1 MGKCEDNRFH
11 LTAVGRILAPAMFAL
26 AGFAAVVPAMAYA
39 DLVVYPEYPERIE
52 RDYAYAVTVTQEG
65 GGPARAIPV
74 YNHCE
79 KSALSRRT
87 RGGDVNRRFCE
98 FAFSGAP
105 VRVDI
110 AVCEDVKSYAV
121 FPSRLRLRHAFR
133 DGVISVWL
141 DRPARFGIR
150 LNDYDKTILSVFA
163 DPPEDPADIPQRDD
177 PGVLYVDGWLDADAE
192 DGTITV
198 APPVREVYVAPGAVL
213 NARLVVKTANARV
226 HGRGMVLDPFS
237 DVFRYDQN
245 KNSRRFLL
253 NVSGR
258 GAVVEDV
265 KLVDSRTFNF
275 GSWADD
281 VTFRNVKALSSM
293 MCSDGITSGGRNLLV
308 DGAWLYVGDNAL
320 VVSGLEDSTYRDVA
334 IGTSCNAI
342 FPQSANERVRMEGID
357 VFRAD
362 EGFVKNTYN
371 NSLNRDTKWN
381 ELDGSQA
388 KKQPGPQSRRHLSQS
403 FSFRNL
409 SAVDTVHFATFF
421 VGGNMG
427 TLPKTFAFENL
438 TLPLC
443 SGTDDWRVP
452 GSPGAVA
459 VRIYDDPAKWLVTD
473 NYVLA
478 ITNLWIAGAPADG
491 FPAGAV
497 KNGHLVQIEVAN
509 GGSGRDAS
517 TMRPP
522 IAITPNRAEPNWT
535 CPWKVFVGGALRR
548 DWRLVDRAAGERRL
562 PPPPPGENLLAD
574 RPAVRSV
581 WQRCPSWLVKFDATE
596 TDSTG
601 ARIYRLTQCERN
613 AGILNVF
620 TDAFLPRGNGVYR
633 LSFDAAATAEAPVP
647 LKAEVLSNEKRIAAA
662 FTLPND
668 GAWHR
673 HEADIVL
680 DFDLPVTEL
689 AALFLSSGVPAD
701 EIRFRNLSLVKQ

>member
-1 MGKCEDNRFH
+1 MGNCEDNRFH
-11 LTAVGRILAPAMFAL
+11 LTAAGRILAPAMLAL
-26 AGFAAVVPAMAYA
+26 AGFAAVAPAAA
-39 DLVVYPEYPERIE
+39 RAGLVVYPEYPERIE
-52 RDYAYAVTVTQEG
+52 RDYAYAVTVAQEG
-65 GGPARAIPV
+65 GGPAARIPV

-79 KSALSRRT
+79 KSALTRRT

-105 VRVDI
+105 VRVDV
-110 AVCEDVKSYAV
+110 AVCEDVQSYAV
-121 FPSRLRLRHAFR
+121 FPARLRLPHAFQ

-163 DPPEDPADIPQRDD
+163 DPPEDPAGIPQRDD
-177 PGVLYVDGWLDADAE
+177 PGVLYVDGWRDAEAE

-213 NARLVVKTANARV
+213 NARLVVKSENARV
-226 HGRGMVLDPFS
+226 HGRGMILDPFS
-237 DVFRYDQN
+237 DVFRYDQR
-245 KNSRRFLL
+245 KNTRRFLL

-258 GAVVEDV
+258 GSVVEDV

-275 GSWADD
+275 GSWADGIA
-281 VTFRNVKALSSM
+281 FRNVKALSTM

-308 DGAWLYVGDNAL
+308 DGAWLYVGDNGL
-320 VVSGLEDSTYRDVA
+320 VVSGLADSTYRDVA

-371 NSLNRDTKWN
+371 NSLNRNTKWN
-381 ELDGSQA
+381 ELDGSAA
-388 KKQPGPQSRRHLSQS
+388 KKQPGPQSRQHLAQS
-403 FSFRNL
+403 FALRNV
-409 SAVDTVHFATFF
+409 SAIDAVHIAHFF

-427 TLPKTFAFENL
+427 SLPKTFAFENL
-438 TLPLC
+438 ALPFF

-459 VRIYDDPAKWLVTD
+459 IRIYDDPAKWLATD
-473 NYVLA
+473 NYTISIRNFWMGGERA
-478 ITNLWIAGAPADG
+478 AG
-491 FPAGAV
+491 FPTSAV
-497 KNGHLVQIEVAN
+497 VNGE
-509 GGSGRDAS
+509 GRLALTVESDDAPPALPV
-517 TMRPP
+517 RPD
-522 IAITPNRAEPNWT
+522 RADVGWT
-535 CPWKVFVGGALRR
+535 CPWKVFVGGAPRR

-574 RPAVRSV
+574 RPAVRSA

-596 TDSTG
+596 TDETG
-601 ARIYRLTQCERN
+601 ARVYRLTQCEKN
-613 AGILNVF
+613 AGILNVV
-620 TDAFLPRGNGVYR
+620 TDAFLPRGNGVWR
-633 LSFDAAATAEAPVP
+633 LSFDAAAKADAPVP
-647 LKAEVLSNEKRIAAA
+647 LKAEVLSNEKRIPAA

-668 GAWHR
+668 GAWHC
-673 HEADIVL
+673 HEADVVL
-680 DFDLPVTEL
+680 DFDLSVTEL
-689 AALFLSSGVPAD
+689 AALFLSSGIPAD
-701 EIRFRNLSLVKQ
+701 EIRFKNLSLVRK